1 MSIAVS
7 HDIAD
12 RSGLV
17 STRYGRL
24 YVVDLGDEHREPVVL
39 IHGLAVTSHAYRD
52 LAQLLLS
59 PEPFASQLGD
69 AAAFVPRRLIVPDL
83 PGSGGSDRPPPAAAS
98 QYALAWLGH
107 ALDNLLEQLGVQRVC
122 LAGCGHGAAVAA
134 CLAEA
139 NPERVAKLALVG
151 APVEGMVLSTPRK
164 LALMPAVGGAIFR
177 RLVRRED
184 LRRYLLRSLNAHDVI
199 SDRELDV
206 YWDSLQREGGLD
218 AVYAK
223 LRHLDDLGPLMAR
236 YRSLSVPTAVIWGD
250 RDEVCP
256 KGLGR
261 HLADQIDGASFEV
274 IEGCGHAPHQ
284 ERPAELAAR
293 LQAFFAR
300 PI

>member
-7 HDIAD
+7 HDIPD

-24 YVVDLGDEHREPVVL
+24 YAVDVGHEHHEPVMLV
-39 IHGLAVTSHAYRD
+39 HGLAVTSHSYRD
-52 LAQLLLS
+52 LAQLLLL
-59 PEPFASQLGD
+59 PEPFSAQLGD
-69 AAAFVPRRLIVPDL
+69 DDNAFVPRRVIVPDL
-83 PGSGGSDRPPPAAAS
+83 PGSGGSDRPPPAAAND
-98 QYALAWLGH
+98 YALAWLGH
-107 ALDNLLEQLGVQRVC
+107 TLDSLLEQLGVEKVC

-139 NPERVAKLALVG
+139 NPDRVSKLALVG

-184 LRRYLLRSLNAHDVI
+184 LRRYLLRSLNAHDI
-199 SDRELDV
+199 LSDRDLDV
-206 YWDSLQREGGLD
+206 YWDSLQREGGMD

-223 LRHLDDLGPLMAR
+223 LRHLENLAPLMDC
-236 YRSLSVPTAVIWGD
+236 YRSLSVPTLLVWGD

-256 KGLGR
+256 KSLGKV
-261 HLADQIDGASFEV
+261 LADQIDGASLEV
-274 IEGCGHAPHQ
+274 IEGCGHAPNQ

-293 LQAFFAR
+293 LQAFFSR
-300 PI
+300 P